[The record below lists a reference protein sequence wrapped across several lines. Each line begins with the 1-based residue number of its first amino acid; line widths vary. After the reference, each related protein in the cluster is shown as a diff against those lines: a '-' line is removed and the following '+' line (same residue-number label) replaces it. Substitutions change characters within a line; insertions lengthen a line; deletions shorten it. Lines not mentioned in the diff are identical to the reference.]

1 MGDRWGIHNRPG
13 GDWWSQNH
21 GGHWHDHWHNNWHD
35 HCINHRYGWYNGCWN
50 NNWGSGWYAPIAVGA
65 FGWGLGSWYGSYAYG
80 STGYYNPYY
89 TVPVAAAAVPY
100 DYSQPVVVNYYS
112 TDSTSAN
119 VAAAPPAPTENET
132 AQAQF
137 EQGLAEFK
145 AGRYQQSLTQFD
157 ATLRQLPRDP
167 VVHEVRALNLFA
179 LGQYQQAAAG
189 LNALL
194 AAAPGMDWTTMAGL
208 YGSVDDYTKQLQAL
222 ESHCKAHRDDAPAA
236 FVLAYHYLVAGHQE
250 AAVNALKA
258 VVRLQPKDVI
268 AKRMLDSLTP
278 PAPSTTA
285 PMPPPVT
292 DPAATVPQ
300 TDLVGSW
307 QAKAGDSVIDLTI
320 GEDSQF
326 TWKATQKGMP
336 AVQLQGSLT
345 ASSDT
350 LILES
355 KSQGSMIGRVKSVNP
370 DQWQFAMAGGGPN
383 DAQLTFERVKVGLER

>member
-1 MGDRWGIHNRPG
+1 
-13 GDWWSQNH
+13 
-21 GGHWHDHWHNNWHD
+21 
-35 HCINHRYGWYNGCWN
+35 
-50 NNWGSGWYAPIAVGA
+50 V
-65 FGWGLGSWYGSYAYG
+65 
-80 STGYYNPYY
+80 
-89 TVPVAAAAVPY
+89 
-100 DYSQPVVVNYYS
+100 
-112 TDSTSAN
+112 
-119 VAAAPPAPTENET
+119 APPPPPPQNDT
-132 AQAQF
+132 AQQQF

-208 YGSVDDYTKQLQAL
+208 YGSVDDYSKQLRAL
-222 ESHCKAHRDDAPAA
+222 ESHCKANRDDAPAA

-268 AKRMLDSLTP
+268 AKRMLDSIAP
-278 PAPSTTA
+278 PTTPSTPT
-285 PMPPPVT
+285 PPPVSN
-292 DPAATVPQ
+292 PAADAPQ
-300 TDLVGSW
+300 TDLVGNW
-307 QAKAGDSVIDLTI
+307 QAKAGDSVIELTI

-326 TWKATQKGMP
+326 TWKATQKGKP
-336 AVQLQGSLT
+336 AAQIQGRLT

-355 KSQGSMIGRVKSVNP
+355 TSQGSMIGKVKSVSA
-370 DQWQFAMAGGGPN
+370 DKWQFAMAGGGPN
-383 DAQLTFERVKVGLER
+383 DASLTFERAKGSLER